1 MNLATTVTA
10 TAGVTDIQPGSVGVQ
25 DASVIARDDGT
36 VLVDFWRP
44 GYTERH
50 EVVFKTSPDF
60 CTDPVRLFE
69 VVEAAIKKT
78 DPKIVF
84 RVLRDENRMCAE
96 IVVTLDTLLGMER
109 RKTQADVTVHDGEHS
124 VLFKLQAQL
133 DKLGTAVSGLKQD
146 NEKLEERVNS
156 LEQKPIAV
164 ACDTNHTCHGYPC
177 LGTQIWYSCLRCD
190 ELYLP
195 TKQSI
200 SIFGPVVANIQAS
213 TIRVEFLGESMPVF
227 ANRFA
232 STLLVEGAHVPDRI
246 VLYPLLR
253 NLPNVRTVVLKVD
266 SAKNPPNTLQPNIQ
280 YIFRAVGR
288 ESCPEEWRRVA
299 DGNSNVSMEYTG
311 AL

>member
-1 MNLATTVTA
+1 MSLATTVTA
-10 TAGVTDIQPGSVGVQ
+10 TAGVTDIHPGSVGVQ

-36 VLVDFWRP
+36 VLVEFWRP

-84 RVLRDENRMCAE
+84 RVLRNENRMCAE
-96 IVVTLDTLLGMER
+96 IVVTLDTLLGVER
-109 RKTQADVTVHDGEHS
+109 RKTQADVTVLDGEHS
-124 VLFKLQAQL
+124 VLFKLQSQL
-133 DKLGTAVSGLKQD
+133 DKLGNAVSGLKQD
-146 NEKLEERVNS
+146 NEKLEERVHS
-156 LEQKPIAV
+156 LEETPIVV
-164 ACDTNHTCHGYPC
+164 ACDTQFSGATYC
-177 LGTQIWYSCLRCD
+177 LSRQMWYSCLRCD

-195 TKQSI
+195 TKQSMC
-200 SIFGPVVANIQAS
+200 IFGPVVASIQTS
-213 TIRVEFLGESMPVF
+213 TIRVEFLDQSLPVF
-227 ANRFA
+227 ANRYA
-232 STLLVEGAHVPDRI
+232 STLVIEGLYVPDRI
-246 VLYPLLR
+246 DLSPLLAT
-253 NLPNVRTVVLKVD
+253 LPNVRTVVVK
-266 SAKNPPNTLQPNIQ
+266 ANTGTNPPTSLQPNIQ

-299 DGNSNVSMEYTG
+299 DGNTNVTMEYTG